1 MREESGAPYSAYG
14 DPSRPTIIFIH
25 GIRLG
30 REVWAPHARALAN
43 DYHVVTLDLPGH
55 GALAPIPFTSQNLN
69 ALIGGVIER
78 FCTARRPLI
87 VGYSL
92 GGYVT
97 MNYAAEY
104 PDRTRG
110 LLLAGCTLDFESWKR
125 WPYELSVRLSQAIPE
140 TLLSRLLDVSL
151 HLTLPKALADV
162 VSPIPFNRDVFSRTN
177 ALARSHTR
185 FSEKL
190 AGYRHPVLFVNGEF
204 DLVFRLDERRFLKR
218 LPQAR
223 LRVLR
228 GTDHTGPLR
237 RVEEFTSTVR
247 LFAQKVFAH
256 DPHGR

>member
-14 DPSRPTIIFIH
+14 DPSRPTIVFLH

-43 DYHVVTLDLPGH
+43 NYHVVTLDLPGH
-55 GALAPIPFTSQNLN
+55 GALAHVPFTSHNVNDL
-69 ALIGGVIER
+69 LGGVIER
-78 FCTARRPLI
+78 FSAGARPLI

-92 GGYVT
+92 GGYVS
-97 MNYAAEY
+97 MNYASEH

-125 WPYELSVRLSQAIPE
+125 WPYELSVRLSQAVPE
-140 TLLSRLLDVSL
+140 TLLSRMLDLSL
-151 HLTLPKALADV
+151 RLTLPKKLVDV
-162 VSPIPFNRDVFSRTN
+162 VSPIPFNRDVLSRTN
-177 ALARSHTR
+177 ALARSHTY

-190 AGYRHPVLFVNGEF
+190 TRYRHPVLFVNGEF

-228 GTDHTGPLR
+228 GADHTGPLR

-247 LFAQKVFAH
+247 LFAHKIF
-256 DPHGR
+256 GS